1 MLYKLCSSFPGLLLS
16 IPALIFHAMYSF
28 GTLTYFAIINVI
40 NSVCS
45 AKRVGMITNGHHGLQ
60 TAIEGV
66 TDL

>member
-1 MLYKLCSSFPGLLLS
+1 MLYKLCSSFPGLFLS

-28 GTLTYFAIINVI
+28 GTLTYFAINVI

-45 AKRVGMITNGHHGLQ
+45 AKRVDMITSGHNSLQ